1 MIRRMRFTDG
11 FQSFRHLAILST
23 SVLLLSGC
31 DRETTPAAAPEDGGV
46 GVIGERVTMDDDPM
60 VAKFRSEAAAYLEM
74 RSALNALN
82 GRLATGD
89 ATPEEVEEWQAMQ
102 ENSDRE
108 RVRLNAILYADS
120 VDPERRRAMFWIL
133 QSAN

>member
-1 MIRRMRFTDG
+1 V
-11 FQSFRHLAILST
+11 ALST

-31 DRETTPAAAPEDGGV
+31 DRDVPPAAVPDDGGV
-46 GVIGERVTMDDDPM
+46 GLVGERVTMDDDPM
-60 VAKFRSEAAAYLEM
+60 VTRFRAEAADYLEM
-74 RSALNALN
+74 RSALNELN
-82 GRLATGD
+82 ARLATGD
-89 ATPEEVEEWQAMQ
+89 ATPEEVEQWQGMQ
-102 ENSDRE
+102 EKSDRE

>member
-1 MIRRMRFTDG
+1 MRSTG
-11 FQSFRHLAILST
+11 GLRSLRHLAVLST

-31 DRETTPAAAPEDGGV
+31 DRDVPPAAAPDDGGI
-46 GVIGERVTMDDDPM
+46 GVIGEPVTMDDDPM
-60 VAKFRSEAAAYLEM
+60 VAKFRAEATDYLGM
-74 RSALNALN
+74 RSALNELN
-82 GRLATGD
+82 ARLATGD
-89 ATPEEVEEWQAMQ
+89 ATPEEVEQWQGMQ
-102 ENSDRE
+102 ENTDRE